1 MEIESYIYNKVEKL
15 RFRIKGRKDNV
26 ICSGGIKIQIE
37 EVEAL
42 LRPHLE
48 KPFML
53 AKKKDEKFGEI
64 AVLLSEDKEIKTV
77 EATIRR
83 LLSDH
88 KYWIPREFLHVD
100 HLPLT
105 ETGKP
110 KRSILL

>member
-1 MEIESYIYNKVEKL
+1 MI
-15 RFRIKGRKDNV
+15 
-26 ICSGGIKIQIE
+26 
-37 EVEAL
+37 
-42 LRPHLE
+42 
-48 KPFML
+48 

-64 AVLLSEDKEIKTV
+64 AVLMSEDKEIKTV

-88 KYWIPREFLHVD
+88 KYWIPREFRYVD